1 MFIFISILRSSQI
14 FTTSRSA
21 MVRQGSAWPPRHDTS
36 QLVHN
41 TAYASTFQSRAS
53 GGSLRP
59 RQALTDQLLDL
70 VCQNHHTRFVKTAFF
85 RVVELPCTVC
95 AFAQRHAQ
103 ILRLVNRAARRRRAS
118 KNHPAR
124 KNGDIATLSARG
136 GVCLGEVCSPPLQWD

>member
-21 MVRQGSAWPPRHDTS
+21 MVRQGSAWPRHAT
-36 QLVHN
+36 
-41 TAYASTFQSRAS
+41 TRAYASTFQSRAS

-124 KNGDIATLSARG
+124 KNGDIATLSTRG
-136 GVCLGEVCSPPLQWD
+136 GVCIGEVCSPPLQWD